1 MKKEEMQMRNTRR
14 QKSGKNNKKKV
25 IITSLV
31 GLALVAG
38 GSYVYFQSHFLPT
51 TKVNGVSVGWLNV
64 NAAEEKLAQVNQ
76 TEEVVVQTGTKEE
89 KIQLPKKYQLD
100 QKFLKDHLHSSKV
113 KLPLNEAFKKELEA
127 KLATL
132 SFPEGKPSKNA
143 SIRRGNGTFE
153 IVPEEKGTVVDTQR
167 LNQQIIA
174 DVEAG
179 KGNYQYN
186 AKDFYKAPE
195 ITKEDQ
201 TLKAT
206 LTTLNNKLNKTITVD
221 INGEKVAFDK
231 TQIQNVLNDDGTIN
245 KEKLTTW
252 VTQLETT
259 YGSANQPVLFT
270 DVHGTTRRFKNNGSY
285 GWSIDGAKTQE
296 LLVNALNSQEQMNAV
311 TAPLVGDT
319 KENIK
324 IANNYIEIDLKDQK
338 MYCFIDG
345 KKIVTTDVITGRYN
359 KGTATV
365 PGFHTILYRTTDV
378 NLEGQ
383 MLDGSRYS
391 VPVKYWMPLLSQGG
405 VVTQIGIHDSDHKLD
420 KYGDKEAFKTDAGSN
435 GCINTPGTEVSK
447 IFDVSYDGMPVIIY
461 GHIYDDAPG
470 EFDKPVDYG
479 EEV

>member
-1 MKKEEMQMRNTRR
+1 MKKEEMQVRNTRR

-76 TEEVVVQTGTKEE
+76 TEEVVVQTGAREE

-153 IVPEEKGTVVDTQR
+153 IVPEEQGTVVDTQR

-201 TLKAT
+201 TLK
-206 LTTLNNKLNKTITVD
+206 
-221 INGEKVAFDK
+221 
-231 TQIQNVLNDDGTIN
+231 Q
-245 KEKLTTW
+245 
-252 VTQLETT
+252 
-259 YGSANQPVLFT
+259 
-270 DVHGTTRRFKNNGSY
+270 H
-285 GWSIDGAKTQE
+285 
-296 LLVNALNSQEQMNAV
+296 
-311 TAPLVGDT
+311 
-319 KENIK
+319 
-324 IANNYIEIDLKDQK
+324 
-338 MYCFIDG
+338 
-345 KKIVTTDVITGRYN
+345 
-359 KGTATV
+359 
-365 PGFHTILYRTTDV
+365 
-378 NLEGQ
+378 
-383 MLDGSRYS
+383 
-391 VPVKYWMPLLSQGG
+391 
-405 VVTQIGIHDSDHKLD
+405 
-420 KYGDKEAFKTDAGSN
+420 
-435 GCINTPGTEVSK
+435 
-447 IFDVSYDGMPVIIY
+447 
-461 GHIYDDAPG
+461 
-470 EFDKPVDYG
+470 
-479 EEV
+479 